1 MVIVRIFYDDWEYLG
16 VIFIKLFLYFID
28 GLLENFVLF
37 RDRNFYNLYDFEIK
51 LFMIKLSLR
60 IGIGFSFC
68 F

>member
-1 MVIVRIFYDDWEYLG
+1 MVIVRIFYDDWDYLG

-28 GLLENFVLF
+28 RLLENFVLF